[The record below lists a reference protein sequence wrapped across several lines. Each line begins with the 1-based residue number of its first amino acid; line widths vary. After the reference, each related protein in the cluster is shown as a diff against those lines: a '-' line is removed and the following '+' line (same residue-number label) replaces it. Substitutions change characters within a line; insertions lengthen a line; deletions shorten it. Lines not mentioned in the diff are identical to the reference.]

1 MYISTVPNSARNLLL
16 TNQTLHSLTVKWDAP
31 EVGGVTGYNV
41 TLAGDST
48 FQTQTATTDTTVT
61 FTSLK
66 PGAEYI
72 VGVAAVNGNQRGT
85 PVEEQFYTST
95 YESCTYFG
103 QTI

>member
-1 MYISTVPNSARNLLL
+1 MCLVPNTVRNLLL

-41 TLAGDST
+41 TLADDST
-48 FQTQTATTDTTVT
+48 FQTQTAASDTTVT
-61 FTSLK
+61 FTGLK

-85 PVEEQFYTST
+85 PVEKKFYTST
-95 YESCTYFG
+95 YESCTYSG
-103 QTI
+103 QAL